1 MAIPDDLGVWSLDT
15 VRFIVTHHEFEP
27 GRFDFK
33 EVLSPTRAS
42 GGDGHLASIARTA
55 CSFAN
60 TAGGLMLFGVKDPG
74 RHRGVPPDDLIVG
87 VPPGDLRGEL
97 GDKLQHIQPEIEFDT
112 VPRGIEL
119 PGNAQRVVFVA
130 SILLS
135 PRRPH
140 MYQGVFYRR
149 GDGGKAEPMNVYEVR
164 EQMLNTEERLR
175 KVTLLRLEIL
185 QLLLLA
191 EELERMKGEVFRA
204 AERFDASALKGL
216 IADICVV
223 LPREG
228 LDAHLRDLLALP
240 LVAGEINRELDR
252 GTTESPRP
260 TFSGEEM
267 EETAHGFFRVQTVD
281 RKLTDLIRRCQEAEA
296 RLAAAFGPLGD

>member
-1 MAIPDDLGVWSLDT
+1 MQ
-15 VRFIVTHHEFEP
+15 HEFEA

-33 EVLSPTRAS
+33 EVLSPTRET
-42 GGDGHLASIARTA
+42 GRDTHLLSIARTA

-74 RHRGVPPDDLIVG
+74 RHRGVLPDDLIVG
-87 VPPGDLRGEL
+87 VPPGDLRKEL
-97 GDKLQHIQPEIEFDT
+97 GDRLQHIQPEIQFDT

-149 GDGGKAEPMNVYEVR
+149 GDGGKAEWMSVYEVR

-185 QLLLLA
+185 QLMVLA
-191 EELERMKGEVFRA
+191 EELERMKGDVFRSA
-204 AERFDASALKGL
+204 ARFDTGAIKGL
-216 IADICVV
+216 IADVCVV
-223 LPREG
+223 LPKEG
-228 LDAHLRDLLALP
+228 LEAHLRDLLGLP
-240 LVAGEINRELDR
+240 LAASEINRELDR
-252 GTTESPRP
+252 GTAESPRP
-260 TFSGEEM
+260 TFNGEEM
-267 EETAHGFFRVQTVD
+267 EETAYRFFRVQVVD
-281 RKLTDLIRRCQEAEA
+281 RKLTDLIRRCQESEV
-296 RLAAAFGPLGD
+296 RLAATFGPLPS